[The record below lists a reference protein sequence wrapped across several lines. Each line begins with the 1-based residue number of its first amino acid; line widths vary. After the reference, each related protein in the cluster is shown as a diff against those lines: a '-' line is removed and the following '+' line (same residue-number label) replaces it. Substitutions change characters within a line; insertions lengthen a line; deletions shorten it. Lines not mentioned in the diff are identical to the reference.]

1 MLAVA
6 GGKGGSGKTTSALGI
21 ASLLATRRRDPIVVE
36 TDVDMPNL
44 HLRAGVDDDG
54 VEKLA
59 GGTPVSEAATS
70 SPNLE
75 GVDVIGGAPGA
86 PIRRALRALVTDRP
100 VILDGAAGASERAV
114 LPLRHADT
122 TVVVTTDTPASIT
135 DAEKTVRMAR
145 AVGTPV
151 IGLVVS
157 RASDVSREIVE
168 ATGVPSAVA
177 VPRVEDPVRHPTAR
191 VAYSQII
198 DSWKN
203 T

>member
-6 GGKGGSGKTTSALGI
+6 GGKGGSGKTTTALGI
-21 ASLLATRRRDPIVVE
+21 ASLLAKRRRDPIVVE

-44 HLRAGVDDDG
+44 HLRAGVADDG

-59 GGTPVSEAATS
+59 GGTPVADAAAPATRFD
-70 SPNLE
+70 
-75 GVDVIGGAPGA
+75 GVDVIGGSPGA
-86 PIRRALRALVTDRP
+86 PIRRALRGLVTDRP
-100 VILDGAAGASERAV
+100 VILDCAAGASERAV
-114 LPLRHADT
+114 LPLRHADRV
-122 TVVVTTDTPASIT
+122 VVVTTDTPASIT
-135 DAEKTVRMAR
+135 DTEKTVRMAR

-168 ATGVPSAVA
+168 ATGVTPAVA

-191 VAYSQII
+191 AAYSQMI